1 MAASSN
7 SSATYPR
14 ANDFYMY
21 FIRYGDEFIYSES
34 GSIELNEKLNHAL
47 CEKLANE
54 LVVVEA
60 HVTNMY
66 YPDRWER
73 SEPIFGSA
81 LAIKLQDPSDVG
93 WPSLTK
99 HVL

>member
-1 MAASSN
+1 MAGDN
-7 SSATYPR
+7 TNYPR

-21 FIRYGDEFIYSES
+21 SIRYGDEFIYIES
-34 GSIELNEKLNHAL
+34 GAIELNEKLNYEL
-47 CEKLANE
+47 CGKFADE

-60 HVTNMY
+60 HVTNMF

-81 LAIKLQDPSDVG
+81 LAIKLQDHSDTG